1 MADRKHTMA
10 MALYLGCTAAAG
22 SLGSSDA
29 VGLAVIV
36 IVIIVVVVVAAGG
49 TAGGG
54 SPGRTPG

>member
-22 SLGSSDA
+22 SLGSSGA

-36 IVIIVVVVVAAGG
+36 IVIIIVVVVVAGG

>member
-1 MADRKHTMA
+1 MA

-22 SLGSSDA
+22 SLGSSGA

>member
-22 SLGSSDA
+22 SLGSSGA

-36 IVIIVVVVVAAGG
+36 IVIIVVVVVAGG

>member
-22 SLGSSDA
+22 SLGSSGA

>member
-22 SLGSSDA
+22 SLGSSGA

-36 IVIIVVVVVAAGG
+36 IVIIVVVVVVAGG

>member
-22 SLGSSDA
+22 SLGSSGT